1 MFSGFYTAASGMLIN
16 RRALDITADNM
27 ANQKTPGYRSK
38 RLMGTTFDQELVRQT
53 GTAKTPV
60 GQGSPIAIVA
70 GEATN
75 FEEGIIVETD
85 NPYNMA
91 IHGDGFFVIRGDNG
105 EYLTRNG
112 NFDKDEDGFLVLP
125 GKGYVMG
132 DMGPIEIGEDGFNV
146 GSNGVIYDNEGGE
159 LDLFSIVDADDYD
172 NLTVYDNGMFGAGTA
187 QLTESYPEIYQGR
200 LEQSNVNL
208 NDEMTR
214 TMEIQRAFQ
223 SCSRALTI
231 IDQMNQ
237 KTVSEIGKI

>member
-1 MFSGFYTAASGMLIN
+1 MFSGFYTAASGMLMN
-16 RRALDITADNM
+16 RRALDVTADNM

-38 RLMGTTFDQELVRQT
+38 RLVGTTFDQALVRQM
-53 GTAKTPV
+53 GGQITPI
-60 GQGSPIAIVA
+60 GQGSPIAIV
-70 GEATN
+70 GEEATN
-75 FEEGIIVETD
+75 FEEGILEDTD

-91 IHGDGFFVIRGDNG
+91 IHGDGFFVIQGENG

-112 NFDKDEDGFLVLP
+112 NFDKDEEGFLVLP
-125 GKGYVMG
+125 GVGYVMG

-146 GSNGVIYDNEGGE
+146 GTNGVIYDNEGGE
-159 LDLFSIVDADDYD
+159 LDLFRIVDADDYR

-187 QLTESYPEIYQGR
+187 QLTESYPEVYQGK

-208 NDEMTR
+208 SDEMSR

-223 SCSRALTI
+223 SCSRAITI

-237 KTVSEIGKI
+237 KTASEIGKI

>member
-1 MFSGFYTAASGMLIN
+1 MFSGFYTAASGMLMN

-38 RLMGTTFDQELVRQT
+38 RLLGTTFDQALVRQM
-53 GTAKTPV
+53 GDQNTPI
-60 GQGSPIAIVA
+60 GQGSPIAIVDE
-70 GEATN
+70 EATN
-75 FEEGIIVETD
+75 FEEGILVDTD

-91 IHGDGFFVIRGDNG
+91 IHGDGFFVIQGENG

-112 NFDKDEDGFLVLP
+112 GFDKDEEGFLVLP
-125 GKGYVMG
+125 GVGYVVG

-146 GSNGVIYDNEGGE
+146 GTNGVIYDDEGGE
-159 LDLFSIVDADDYD
+159 LDLFRIVDADDYG
-172 NLTVYDNGMFGAGTA
+172 NLAVYDNGMYGAGTA
-187 QLTESYPEIYQGR
+187 QLTESYPEVYQGK

-208 NDEMTR
+208 NDEMAR

>member
-1 MFSGFYTAASGMLIN
+1 MLMN
-16 RRALDITADNM
+16 RRALDVTADNM

-38 RLMGTTFDQELVRQT
+38 RLVGTTFDSELVRKMGVQS
-53 GTAKTPV
+53 TPI

-70 GEATN
+70 EEATN
-75 FEEGIIVETD
+75 FEEGILVDTE

-91 IHGDGFFVIRGDNG
+91 IHGDGFFVIQGENG

-112 NFDKDEDGFLVLP
+112 NFDKDEEGFLVLP

-132 DMGPIEIGEDGFNV
+132 DIGPIEIGEDGFNV
-146 GSNGVIYDNEGGE
+146 GTNGVIYDNEGGE
-159 LDLFSIVDADDYD
+159 LDLFRIVDADDYG

-187 QLTESYPEIYQGR
+187 QLTESYPEVYQGK
-200 LEQSNVNL
+200 LEQSNVNI

-223 SCSRALTI
+223 SCSRAVTI

-237 KTVSEIGKI
+237 KTASEIGKL

>member
-1 MFSGFYTAASGMLIN
+1 MFSGFYTAASGMLMN
-16 RRALDITADNM
+16 RRALDVTADNM
-27 ANQKTPGYRSK
+27 ANQKTPGFRSK
-38 RLMGTTFDQELVRQT
+38 RMVGTTFDQQLVRQM
-53 GTAKTPV
+53 GGVTAPI

-70 GEATN
+70 EEATN
-75 FEEGIIVETD
+75 FEEGIIVDTD

-91 IHGDGFFVIRGDNG
+91 IHGDGFFVIQGENG
-105 EYLTRNG
+105 EFLTRNG
-112 NFDKDEDGFLVLP
+112 NFDKDAEGYLVLP
-125 GKGYVMG
+125 GKGYVVG

-146 GSNGVIYDNEGGE
+146 GTNGVIYDNQGGE
-159 LDLFSIVDADDYD
+159 LDLFRIVEADNYE

-187 QLTESYPEIYQGR
+187 QLTESYPEVYQGK

-208 NDEMTR
+208 NDEMAR
-214 TMEIQRAFQ
+214 SMEIQRAFQ